1 MTQFNYC
8 KATFC
13 RHLLFLALA
22 LSFGFTAQAKNKT
35 TLKIGGKLVDKE
47 TAQKRIMDYMF
58 GSKKQESEAFMQ
70 KVAHQ
75 PGVVALG
82 EGVYGKQDRKSVV

>member
-22 LSFGFTAQAKNKT
+22 LSFGFTAQAKDNTITLPPTSPPLRSIANKCHLRPLHSWIQGT
-35 TLKIGGKLVDKE
+35 
-47 TAQKRIMDYMF
+47 R
-58 GSKKQESEAFMQ
+58 
-70 KVAHQ
+70 AHNFIQ
-75 PGVVALG
+75 
-82 EGVYGKQDRKSVV
+82 RSV

>member
-22 LSFGFTAQAKNKT
+22 LSFGFTAQAKDNT
-35 TLKIGGKLVDKE
+35 ITLPSTRL
-47 TAQKRIMDYMF
+47 R
-58 GSKKQESEAFMQ
+58 
-70 KVAHQ
+70 
-75 PGVVALG
+75 
-82 EGVYGKQDRKSVV
+82 